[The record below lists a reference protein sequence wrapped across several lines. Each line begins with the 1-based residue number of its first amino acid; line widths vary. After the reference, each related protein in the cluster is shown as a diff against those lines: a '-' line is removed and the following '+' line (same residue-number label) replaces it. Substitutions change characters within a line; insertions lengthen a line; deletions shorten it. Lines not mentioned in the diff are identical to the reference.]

1 MGIICYNISMPE
13 QNDSYAI
20 EIENLHK
27 SYKDVEALKGVTFKV
42 PTGTLFS
49 YIGLNGSGKSTTIN
63 ILCQVIKSD
72 AGSVKI
78 FGKDIE
84 KYGYEIKKDIGIVFQ
99 NSCLDRDLSIKANL
113 KIKADIFGISK
124 GDFLNKVEYLDSI
137 LELKSIYK
145 KKYKHLSGGQKRR
158 ADIALAL
165 VNEPKLLFLDEPTT
179 GLDPINRDKVW
190 QAIMHLVKDEEITVF
205 LTTHYMEEAEYSD
218 NVIIIDEGKIIA
230 EGTPIELKEKFSKN
244 TLKIYVEETDN
255 NANKLKEIF
264 NNIEYDK
271 DHYSIKIDNMDFLK
285 VQDEDFQNLL
295 KDIEIV
301 KGNLQDV
308 FINIAG
314 KRFVNE

>member
-1 MGIICYNISMPE
+1 MTE
-13 QNDSYAI
+13 QSDSYAI

-84 KYGYEIKKDIGIVFQ
+84 KDGYEIKKDIGIVFQ

-244 TLKIYVEETDN
+244 TLKIYAEETDN

-264 NNIEYDK
+264 NSIEYDK

>member
-1 MGIICYNISMPE
+1 MPE

-78 FGKDIE
+78 FGKDVE

-244 TLKIYVEETDN
+244 TLKIYAEETDN

>member
-1 MGIICYNISMPE
+1 MTE

-124 GDFLNKVEYLDSI
+124 SDFLNKVEYLDSI

-205 LTTHYMEEAEYSD
+205 
-218 NVIIIDEGKIIA
+218 
-230 EGTPIELKEKFSKN
+230 
-244 TLKIYVEETDN
+244 
-255 NANKLKEIF
+255 
-264 NNIEYDK
+264 
-271 DHYSIKIDNMDFLK
+271 
-285 VQDEDFQNLL
+285 
-295 KDIEIV
+295 
-301 KGNLQDV
+301 
-308 FINIAG
+308 
-314 KRFVNE
+314 

>member
-1 MGIICYNISMPE
+1 MAK
-13 QNDSYAI
+13 QTDSYAI

-190 QAIMHLVKDEEITVF
+190 KAIMHLVKDEEITVF

>member
-1 MGIICYNISMPE
+1 MTE

-42 PTGTLFS
+42 PIGTLFS

-84 KYGYEIKKDIGIVFQ
+84 KDGYEIKKDIGIVFQ

-271 DHYSIKIDNMDFLK
+271 DHYSIKIDNMYFLK

>member
-1 MGIICYNISMPE
+1 MIE

-255 NANKLKEIF
+255 NANKLKKIF

>member
-1 MGIICYNISMPE
+1 MTE

-271 DHYSIKIDNMDFLK
+271 DHYSIKTDNMDFLK

>member
-1 MGIICYNISMPE
+1 MTE
-13 QNDSYAI
+13 QSDSYAI

-285 VQDEDFQNLL
+285 EQDEDFQNLL

>member
-1 MGIICYNISMPE
+1 MINHI
-13 QNDSYAI
+13 DKYAI

-27 SYKDVEALKGVTFKV
+27 SYKDVEALKGISFSVLE
-42 PTGTLFS
+42 GTLFS

-72 AGSVKI
+72 EGSIRI
-78 FGKDIE
+78 FGKDLE
-84 KYGYEIKKDIGIVFQ
+84 KYGYEIKKDVGIVFQ

-124 GDFLNKVEYLDSI
+124 KDFLNKVEYLDSI

-165 VNEPKLLFLDEPTT
+165 VNDPKLLFLDEPTT

-190 QAIMHLVKDEEITVF
+190 QVIMHLVKDEGITVF
-205 LTTHYMEEAEYSD
+205 LTTHYMEESEYSD
-218 NVIIIDEGKIIA
+218 NVIIIDKGKIIA
-230 EGTPIELKEKFSKN
+230 EGSPIELKEKFSKN
-244 TLKIYVEETDN
+244 TLKIYVDN
-255 NANKLKEIF
+255 LERNTNKLKEIF
-264 NNIEYDK
+264 NNVEYDK
-271 DHYSIKIDNMDFLK
+271 DHYSIKIDNMDFFK
-285 VQDEDFQNLL
+285 VEDKEFQNLL
-295 KDIEIV
+295 KDIEII

-308 FINIAG
+308 FINVAG

>member
-1 MGIICYNISMPE
+1 MTE

-84 KYGYEIKKDIGIVFQ
+84 KDGYEIKKDIGIVFQ

-124 GDFLNKVEYLDSI
+124 GDFLNKVEYLDLI

-244 TLKIYVEETDN
+244 TLKIYAEETDN

>member
-1 MGIICYNISMPE
+1 MTE
-13 QNDSYAI
+13 QNNSYAI

-244 TLKIYVEETDN
+244 TLKIYAEETDN

>member
-1 MGIICYNISMPE
+1 MTE

-27 SYKDVEALKGVTFKV
+27 SYKDVEALRGVTFKV

-244 TLKIYVEETDN
+244 TLKIYAEETDN

>member
-1 MGIICYNISMPE
+1 MTE
-13 QNDSYAI
+13 QRDSYAI

-285 VQDEDFQNLL
+285 VQDEDFQKLL

>member
-1 MGIICYNISMPE
+1 M
-13 QNDSYAI
+13 
-20 EIENLHK
+20 
-27 SYKDVEALKGVTFKV
+27 
-42 PTGTLFS
+42 
-49 YIGLNGSGKSTTIN
+49 
-63 ILCQVIKSD
+63 
-72 AGSVKI
+72 
-78 FGKDIE
+78 
-84 KYGYEIKKDIGIVFQ
+84 
-99 NSCLDRDLSIKANL
+99 
-113 KIKADIFGISK
+113 
-124 GDFLNKVEYLDSI
+124 
-137 LELKSIYK
+137 
-145 KKYKHLSGGQKRR
+145 
-158 ADIALAL
+158 
-165 VNEPKLLFLDEPTT
+165 NEPKLLFLDEPTT

>member
-1 MGIICYNISMPE
+1 M
-13 QNDSYAI
+13 
-20 EIENLHK
+20 
-27 SYKDVEALKGVTFKV
+27 
-42 PTGTLFS
+42 
-49 YIGLNGSGKSTTIN
+49 
-63 ILCQVIKSD
+63 
-72 AGSVKI
+72 
-78 FGKDIE
+78 
-84 KYGYEIKKDIGIVFQ
+84 
-99 NSCLDRDLSIKANL
+99 SIKANL